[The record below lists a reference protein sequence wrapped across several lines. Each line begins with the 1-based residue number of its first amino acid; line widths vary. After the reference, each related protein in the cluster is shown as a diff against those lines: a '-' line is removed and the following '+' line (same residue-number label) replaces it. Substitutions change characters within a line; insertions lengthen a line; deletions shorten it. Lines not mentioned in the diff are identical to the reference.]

1 MKTKVEVVTTEAV
14 ELGEATLIITE
25 VTQMTEELAQ
35 VEVKDREVIKEKEKV
50 IITQTNR
57 GL

>member
-14 ELGEATLIITE
+14 ELEEANLIITE

-35 VEVKDREVIKEKEKV
+35 VKVKDREVIKEKEKV
-50 IITQTNR
+50 IIIQTNR